1 MMERRELRRVL
12 QEMLENELGG
22 PVENV
27 DDSLALREG
36 LGLDSVALIN
46 LVMQI
51 QDRCNVFLKDEEV
64 VNINRVGD
72 LLDLLQ
78 SKMRAL
84 PKAG

>member
-1 MMERRELRRVL
+1 MMERKELQRVL

-84 PKAG
+84 PKAV

>member
-1 MMERRELRRVL
+1 MERKELRRVL
-12 QEMLENELGG
+12 QEMLESELGG
-22 PVENV
+22 SVDHV

-51 QDRCNVFLKDEEV
+51 QDRCNVLLRDEEV
-64 VNINRVGD
+64 VHINRVGD

-78 SKMRAL
+78 SKLRAL

>member
-1 MMERRELRRVL
+1 MMERKELRRIL
-12 QEMLENELGG
+12 QEMLESELGG
-22 PVENV
+22 PVDNV

-51 QDRCNVFLKDEEV
+51 QDRCNVLLRDEEV
-64 VNINRVGD
+64 VHINRIGD

>member
-1 MMERRELRRVL
+1 MERKELRRIL
-12 QEMLENELGG
+12 QEMLESELGG
-22 PVENV
+22 PVDNV

-51 QDRCNVFLKDEEV
+51 QDRCNVLLRDEEV
-64 VNINRVGD
+64 VHINRIGD